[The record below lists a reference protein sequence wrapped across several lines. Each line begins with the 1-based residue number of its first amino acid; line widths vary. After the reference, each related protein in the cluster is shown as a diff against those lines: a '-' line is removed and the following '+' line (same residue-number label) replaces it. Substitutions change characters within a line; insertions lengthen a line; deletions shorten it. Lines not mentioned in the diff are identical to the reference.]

1 VFERYAREALVAQD
15 LAGPPVDAPLL
26 DLAHVRLAELLDE
39 APASRLDELLTRLFD
54 PRERDLLT
62 VCAFSSAL

>member
-1 VFERYAREALVAQD
+1 MTAPA
-15 LAGPPVDAPLL
+15 PPQPAEVELL
-26 DLAHVRLAELLDE
+26 DLAQVRLAELLD
-39 APASRLDELLTRLFD
+39 PDCDLSTLDAVLRRLFD

>member
-1 VFERYAREALVAQD
+1 MAQD
-15 LAGPPVDAPLL
+15 LATPPVDVDLL
-26 DLAHVRLAELLDE
+26 DLAQVRLADLLD
-39 APASRLDELLTRLFD
+39 PDRDLSTLDATLLRLFD